1 MKKKRFLHLISVIM
15 SVALIIAISA
25 SFSVLPASAQESEH
39 VTQPTVLNCNYYR
52 QCDNKTGEILEKY
65 DTAINGENDIDY
77 LSLATSMSEEK
88 ADRISAMNFIT
99 IIYESATND
108 EKAILK
114 SYIKSYAPYTDEI
127 NLHSFCNQLVSVS
140 QTRSTS
146 AYSAEMAV
154 NYANQY
160 WQNYNPAYPD
170 LNTLGGDCANFV
182 SQCLYAGGK
191 QMNGD
196 WYIYQKNDTYMSPA
210 NTMQLNESW
219 DLADPSPWISAEEFN
234 NYWSDYCTTYEYTLS
249 DYESNHSSIYNS
261 GNVKSGDVLLLLER
275 VLWWYE
281 GNHVMIIVGLDST
294 NTDFIYAGHSNDR
307 IDGTILGNICE
318 SYSSSYKIKFFSM

>member
-1 MKKKRFLHLISVIM
+1 MKKNRISHRISVII

-25 SFSVLPASAQESEH
+25 SFCALPASAQESENA
-39 VTQPTVLNCNYYR
+39 TQSTVLNCNYYR

-77 LSLATSMSEEK
+77 FSLATSMSEEK

-99 IIYESATND
+99 IIYESATTD

-114 SYIKSYAPYTDEI
+114 SYIKSYAPYTDEE
-127 NLHSFCNQLVSVS
+127 NLHSFCQQLAK
-140 QTRSTS
+140 TTARSTS
-146 AYSAEMAV
+146 TYSASSAV
-154 NYANQY
+154 EYANQY
-160 WQNYNPAYPD
+160 WQDYNPAYPD

-196 WYIYQKNDTYMSPA
+196 WYIYQKNNTYMSPT
-210 NTMQLNESW
+210 NTTQLNYSW

-234 NYWSDYCTTYEYTLS
+234 NYWSDLCTTYEYTLS
-249 DYESNHSSIYNS
+249 NYESNHTSVYNS
-261 GNVKSGDVLLLLER
+261 GNVKSGDALLLLER

-281 GNHVMIIVGLDST
+281 GNHVMIIVGLDSA
-294 NTDFIYAGHSNDR
+294 NNDFIYAGHSNNR

-318 SYSSSYKIKFFSM
+318 SYGSSYKIKFFSM